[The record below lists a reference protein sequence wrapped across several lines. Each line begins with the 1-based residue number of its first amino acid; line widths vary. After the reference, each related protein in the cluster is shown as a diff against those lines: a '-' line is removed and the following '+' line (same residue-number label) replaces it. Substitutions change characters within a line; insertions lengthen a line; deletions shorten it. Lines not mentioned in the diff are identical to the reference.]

1 MMKPISRN
9 PYKDVIVDSI
19 CSDIKKVR
27 DSGVLAGTVI
37 LILSAIDAMG
47 YLSMPLKQK
56 DVHRN
61 DYIKWVDEYMKTDEE
76 QPYQYRGIDMYGAR
90 CGIIHRYGVESS
102 LSEQEKCKVFA
113 YNNGSKHYYNP
124 AIDKKLVIL
133 SIRRLSNDFFKAI
146 EKFLHAA
153 QTDAA
158 LKARIDSRI
167 LKLFIMSKRDDHL
180 LAERKLDSK
189 HSG

>member
-1 MMKPISRN
+1 MMKPIGIN
-9 PYKDVIVDSI
+9 PYKDVLVDGI
-19 CSDIKKVR
+19 CGDIKKVR

-37 LILSAIDAMG
+37 LILSAIDAMA
-47 YLSMPLKQK
+47 YLSMPLKQN

-61 DYIKWVDEYMKTDEE
+61 DYINWVDKYMKTDED

-102 LSEQEKCKVFA
+102 LSEQGKCKVFA

-133 SIRRLSNDFFKAI
+133 SIRRLSNDFFKAV

-153 QTDAA
+153 KTNNE

-167 LKLFIMSKRDDHL
+167 LKLFIMSKHNN
-180 LAERKLDSK
+180 
-189 HSG
+189 